1 MAIAA
6 DRSPT
11 IPHQAGLF
19 VSRRT
24 ITLLAVA
31 AASALLLAGCAP
43 AAGHATSTPAAGGT
57 LTYATGFG
65 EPDCLDPHN
74 GGNMPQ
80 ALVGTNFLE
89 SLFSQDADGTI
100 VPWLATAGTP
110 SADGLTWDI
119 TLRDDVSFTDGT
131 PFDAAAV
138 KANIEQIQDPA
149 TASSTGILALGKV
162 ASVEVVDPTTAR
174 FHLTEPD
181 SALLE
186 SLAQTWLAMESPAG
200 LARGLEANCEAP
212 IGTGPFIVDSW
223 TKQDSITLVRNENY
237 NSAPAGAAHDGPAYL
252 DTIVWRF
259 IPDSATRFAALQSGE
274 VDVID
279 EMQPDN
285 VVAAKTSDQFDVLTG
300 ALPGASIRLEL
311 NSGFAPFDDERV
323 RKAFV
328 HSADVNPGIESLFFG
343 TADRSYS
350 VLSSSTPY
358 GASFPDDFTI
368 DTDLANQLLDEA
380 GWTGRDSEGYRTKD
394 GQRLVVDFPISTNQS
409 IPAEQSLFEQI
420 QATTKDVG
428 FDVELHPLDLSSWYS
443 ALGSW
448 DFGVTSAIYT
458 KNSPDVLRILYHS
471 SNIVPAPSGYHA
483 NNAHVSIP
491 ELDSLLTQ
499 AGETSDD
506 AQRASLYEQAQKI
519 LSDGAYVLP
528 LYDHLQKIG
537 YSTKVQGLSLLPTL
551 QIPYFGD
558 VWVQQ

>member
-1 MAIAA
+1 
-6 DRSPT
+6 
-11 IPHQAGLF
+11 

-24 ITLLAVA
+24 TISLLAVA

-43 AAGHATSTPAAGGT
+43 TSTPAATSAPVSGGT

-89 SLFSQDADGTI
+89 SLFSQDADGKI

-119 TLRDDVSFTDGT
+119 TLRDDVQFTDGT

-162 ASVEVVDPTTAR
+162 QSVEVVDPTTVR
-174 FHLTEPD
+174 FHLSEPD

-237 NSAPAGAAHDGPAYL
+237 NSAPTGAAHDGPAYL
-252 DTIVWRF
+252 DKIVWRF
-259 IPDSATRFAALQSGE
+259 IPDSATRFAALQSGQ

-285 VVAAKTSDQFDVLTG
+285 VVAASTSDQFDVLTG

-311 NSGFAPFDDERV
+311 NSGYAPFDDERV

-343 TADRSYS
+343 TAERSYS

-358 GASFPDDFTI
+358 GASFPDDFAI

-380 GWTGRDSEGYRTKD
+380 GWTGRDSEGYRTKE
-394 GQRLVVDFPISTNQS
+394 GQRLVVDFPVSTNQS

-420 QATTKDVG
+420 QATTKEVG
-428 FDVELHPLDLSSWYS
+428 FDVELHPLDLSSWYA

-471 SNIVPAPSGYHA
+471 SNITPAPSGYHA

-499 AGETSDD
+499 AGETTDD

-519 LSDGAYVLP
+519 LADGAYVLP

-551 QIPYFGD
+551 QIPYLGD
-558 VWVQQ
+558 AWVQQ